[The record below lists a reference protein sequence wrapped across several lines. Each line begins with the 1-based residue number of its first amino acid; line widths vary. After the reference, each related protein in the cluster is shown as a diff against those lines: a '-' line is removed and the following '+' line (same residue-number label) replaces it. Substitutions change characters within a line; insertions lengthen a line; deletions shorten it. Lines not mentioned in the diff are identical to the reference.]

1 MTSRAFRQLVAFL
14 EALKLSLIRGIG
26 RILRYFSRRL
36 IANKIASKQ
45 EESLRIPP
53 RTSRVK
59 GRRRETIKAT
69 TKSTIYTALVTVGA
83 IAAIVLGSGELSQ
96 AADPAVPAGKAESV
110 AAESVA
116 IAPGSSPDSL
126 LRQGQARYELGYLA
140 QAAQLWEAAQQ
151 RYRSADN
158 FIGEI
163 QAANYLTLTW
173 QNLGRLADAEA
184 LNQTVLDRLEA
195 AMSAGNETQKP
206 LMGLKAQALNHRGHL
221 LYGKGQL
228 DQAADTW
235 QRAEDAYRAI
245 ADTTGEIGSVVA
257 RARAL
262 QALGHH
268 HRGQELLETAIL
280 SLKDQP
286 PSQIKAIALRGLG
299 EAFQIVGDPAQAYL
313 ALQSSRDIAEM
324 VNSPDDVAAAWID
337 LGHLARRERA
347 NDFALKYYGEAIN
360 IAASPA
366 IALRGQL
373 NELQTLIDV
382 GSPAAIKK
390 IDPLAADL
398 EARPLT
404 HDSRYGR
411 INLADSWL
419 RLSKK
424 QGQPIQT
431 KATQTKATQTK
442 ATQAKQNQS
451 KQSQPLSPKDL
462 SLFLG
467 ETVQLSQ
474 TLGSPRA
481 EAFGLYHLSRLYQDH
496 NELTGSQKLAERSL
510 VIAQSLG
517 ADDIAARAALQIGT
531 VRGSQGDRDGAIRA
545 YDQAIQSFQY
555 LRQDLVAI
563 GTDVQFDFRE
573 SIEPAYRQLI
583 SLLLQPGATIEEITQ
598 ARNVIEALQVA
609 ELDNFFGDSC
619 LTARPESIESID
631 PKAAVLYPIFLDD
644 RLDVIVALGDR
655 PLRHFKVNASLD
667 QISGTL
673 EEFYSSLNPAYLME
687 SQQTLGKTIY
697 DWLITPI
704 QGDLDA
710 AGIETLV
717 MVPDGPLRKVPIGA
731 IYDGDRYLV
740 ERYQFAISP
749 GLQLLPPTRRRANSK
764 VFIAG
769 LSEARQ
775 GFSALPG
782 VTQEVGNISQDF
794 DTRILM
800 DNAFTSGEFLNQLDN
815 KSFPIVHLATH
826 GQFSSSPENTYLLAW
841 SDRLYIQDFDKLF
854 RKRQVGVLSPIDLLV
869 MSACQTAK
877 GDDRATLGLA
887 GFALRS
893 GARSTVASLWSVND
907 ESTAALMTEFYKSLA
922 MGGDHQGTGRS
933 GKAEALRQAQIKLLH
948 SDQYSHPYYWSAFV
962 LIGNWQ

>member
-1 MTSRAFRQLVAFL
+1 MTSRAF
-14 EALKLSLIRGIG
+14 
-26 RILRYFSRRL
+26 YRL
-36 IANKIASKQ
+36 IASLKRFTLKRFLSRLNRWKRLFKNKRKTVKAS
-45 EESLRIPP
+45 
-53 RTSRVK
+53 
-59 GRRRETIKAT
+59 
-69 TKSTIYTALVTVGA
+69 IYGALVAVGA
-83 IAAIVLGSGELSQ
+83 IAAIVLGAGELSQ
-96 AADPAVPAGKAESV
+96 AADTPADNLP
-110 AAESVA
+110 SVA
-116 IAPGSSPDSL
+116 IAANSSPDLL
-126 LRQGQARYELGYLA
+126 LRQGQERYELGYLA

-151 RYRSADN
+151 RYSTADN

-173 QNLGRLADAEA
+173 QNLGRLTDAEE
-184 LNQTVLDRLEA
+184 LNQTVLTRLDS
-195 AMSAGNETQKP
+195 AMTAGNETKPFKP

-221 LYGKGQL
+221 LYGMGQL
-228 DQAADTW
+228 EQAADTW
-235 QRAEDAYRAI
+235 QLAEGAYQTI
-245 ADTTGEIGSVVA
+245 ADTTGAIGSVVA

-268 HRGQELLETAIL
+268 HKGQELLEDAIL

-286 PSQIKAIALRGLG
+286 ASQIKAIALRGLG
-299 EAFQIVGDPAQAYL
+299 EAFQIVGDPAQAYF
-313 ALQSSRDIAEM
+313 ALQKSRDVAEII
-324 VNSPDDVAAAWID
+324 NSPDDTAAAWID

-347 NDFALKYYGEAIN
+347 NDFALEYYGEAID
-360 IAASPA
+360 IAATPV

-373 NELQTLIDV
+373 NELQTLIEV
-382 GSPAAIKK
+382 ESPTAAKK
-390 IDPLAADL
+390 IDPLAAEL
-398 EARPLT
+398 EALPLT
-404 HDSRYGR
+404 HDSLYGR

-419 RLSKK
+419 RLSR
-424 QGQPIQT
+424 
-431 KATQTKATQTK
+431 TQTKQTQRDE
-442 ATQAKQNQS
+442 A
-451 KQSQPLSPKDL
+451 KDL

-467 ETVQLSQ
+467 ETVQLAQ

-510 VIAQSLG
+510 AIAQSLG

-531 VRGSQGDRDGAIRA
+531 VRGAQGDQDGAIGA
-545 YDQAIQSFQY
+545 YGQAIQSFQY

-573 SIEPAYRQLI
+573 SVEPAYRQLI
-583 SLLLQPGATIEEITQ
+583 SLLLQPGATTEEIAQ

-619 LTARPESIESID
+619 LTARPESIESLD
-631 PKAAVLYPIFLDD
+631 PKAAVLYPIFVDDSLDM
-644 RLDVIVALGDR
+644 IVAIGDR
-655 PLRHFKVNASLD
+655 PLRHFRVNANLD
-667 QISGTL
+667 QINAVL
-673 EEFYSSLNPAYLME
+673 EEFYSSLNPAYLVE
-687 SQQTLGKTIY
+687 RQQNLGKTIY

-704 QGDLDA
+704 QSDLDA

-717 MVPDGPLRKVPIGA
+717 MVPDGPLRKVPVGA

-749 GLQLLPPTRRRANSK
+749 GLQLLPPARRRAKSK
-764 VFIAG
+764 IFIAG

-775 GFSALPG
+775 GFNALPG
-782 VTQEVGNISQDF
+782 VTQEVDNIAQDF
-794 DTRILM
+794 DSRILM
-800 DNAFTSGEFLNQLDN
+800 DQSFTSGEFLNQLDN

-826 GQFSSSPENTYLLAW
+826 GQFSSSPEETYLLAW

-907 ESTAALMTEFYKSLA
+907 ESTAALMTEFYKKLA
-922 MGGDHQGTGRS
+922 VGSDRPGS
-933 GKAEALRQAQIKLLH
+933 GKAEALRQAQIKLLN
-948 SDQYSHPYYWSAFV
+948 SEQYSHPYYWSAFV